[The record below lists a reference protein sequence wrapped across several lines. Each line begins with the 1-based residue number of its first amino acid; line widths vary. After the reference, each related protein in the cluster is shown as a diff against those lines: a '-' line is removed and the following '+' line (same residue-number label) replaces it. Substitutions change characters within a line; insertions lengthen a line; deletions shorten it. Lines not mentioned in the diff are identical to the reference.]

1 VVRVVVALTGLDVVG
16 EFLGYG
22 GGVLAVLGD
31 EVGDVV
37 ADHAAEPA
45 ALVARVGE
53 RLGRVVL
60 GDVGGAATQILT
72 SDGVAPG
79 GDGRVLHRP

>member
-1 VVRVVVALTGLDVVG
+1 MYSVSASGTAA
-16 EFLGYG
+16 
-22 GGVLAVLGD
+22 GVLAVLGD

-45 ALVARVGE
+45 ALLACVGE

-60 GDVGGAATQILT
+60 GDVRGRGDADRDL
-72 SDGVAPG
+72 GRVAPG
-79 GDGRVLHRP
+79 RRRPRP